1 MWLAALLARAR
12 MGGAMR
18 ARLAVLGV
26 AALVVTPVIAG
37 SAAEA
42 RDRPFSTARMVVRP
56 LVDPLVS
63 GSTTGG
69 GGQFSKVQIERYRC
83 GVAAGSAYGTPA
95 GAMDIS
101 CNDVQPYRQDF
112 NPDNEIA
119 VVVNPKVPTHLLA
132 GSNDYFYRFNNS
144 TGARQALVPTGFF
157 TSFDAGASWVD
168 GQIPMRTGNGA
179 GDPSPAF
186 NARLSGTTAQTGW
199 AMMAQLENVGGLG
212 GPFVSQGDVSVSYSR
227 DGGIAW
233 SEPVTVMK
241 GNGASI
247 GPANRAT
254 FFDKE
259 WLTVDNN
266 PASPFYGRAYVVA
279 ARFLNALQGS
289 YAESPV
295 YFAYS
300 DDGGRTW
307 STPKEISGSNPLC
320 TFQNSGPTG
329 ECDED
334 GFPIPEVASNGDL
347 IVHFQSGNIQTAW
360 ETPGEYESTL
370 LAVKSTN
377 GGATFSNP
385 VVIANLEDG
394 AADTPWSVIGRQT
407 VTGHQIRWQSPGTI
421 TADPT
426 NPAHWVVVY
435 NDNFAGTH
443 DAAPAS
449 CLDAIP
455 GTAPDYNPCNA
466 VTDTNIY
473 MAESWNGGASW
484 TPRIAMDTSA
494 GDQWFPWADFRT
506 NGALA
511 IAYDSNEN
519 IADPGGD
526 RDDTFNH
533 VFLTV
538 APRTPAGGAA
548 VITGR
553 EILIPNGAGR
563 QPTEQIDIS
572 VTHWAG
578 QYVPQSA
585 WPRVCGPDGY
595 TDPPVANAEGKDCNV
610 FHGDYTGLAV
620 GSDNRVNIVWTG
632 LNRLVVSPQIDA
644 YTGAPHDGYAQDA
657 MFARR

>member
-1 MWLAALLARAR
+1 
-12 MGGAMR
+12 MR
-18 ARLAVLGV
+18 ARSVLVGLTTLAVLAVIV
-26 AALVVTPVIAG
+26 APAVD
-37 SAAEA
+37 A
-42 RDRPFSTARMVVRP
+42 RDRPFSTARRVVRP
-56 LVDPLVS
+56 VVDPLES

-83 GVAAGSAYGTPA
+83 AAAAGSAYGTPA

-101 CNDVQPYRQDF
+101 CNDVEPYRQDF
-112 NPDNEIA
+112 NPDNELAIA
-119 VVVNPKVPTHLLA
+119 VNPKVPTHLLA

-212 GPFVSQGDVSVSYSR
+212 GPFVAQGDVSVSHSP
-227 DGGIAW
+227 DGGITW

-241 GNGASI
+241 GKGASI
-247 GPANRAT
+247 GPANQAI

-259 WLTVDNN
+259 WLVVDNN
-266 PASPFYGRAYVVA
+266 PGSPFYGRAYVVA
-279 ARFLNALQGS
+279 ARFLNALQGA

-300 DDGGRTW
+300 DDGGRSW
-307 STPKEISGSNPLC
+307 SEPKEISGSNPLC
-320 TFQNSGPTG
+320 TFQNSGPAG
-329 ECDED
+329 ECDEN
-334 GFPIPEVASNGDL
+334 GFPIPDVAPNGDL
-347 IVHFQSGNIQTAW
+347 IVHFQNNNIESAW

-377 GGATFSNP
+377 GGATFSAP

-394 AADTPWSVIGRQT
+394 WADTPWSVIGRQT

-421 TADPT
+421 TADPA
-426 NPAHWVVVY
+426 NPNHWVVVY

-449 CLDAIP
+449 CLDEIP
-455 GTAPDYNPCNA
+455 GTAPDYNPCGA
-466 VTDTNIY
+466 VTNTNIY

-484 TPRIAMDTSA
+484 TPRIALDTSA

-506 NGALA
+506 DGSLA
-511 IAYDSNEN
+511 VAYDSNEN

-533 VFLTV
+533 VLLTV
-538 APRTPAGGAA
+538 APRTAAGGAA
-548 VITGR
+548 AVTGR
-553 EILIPNGAGR
+553 EVLVPNGAGR
-563 QPTEQIDIS
+563 SPAEQIDIS

-578 QYVPQSA
+578 QYVPESA
-585 WPRVCGPDGY
+585 WPRICGPDGY
-595 TDPPVANAEGKDCNV
+595 SDPPVTNAEGKDCNA

-620 GSDNRVNIVWTG
+620 GSDNRINVVWTG
-632 LNRLVVSPQIDA
+632 LNRFAVSPQIDP
-644 YTGAPHDGYAQDA
+644 YTGAPRDGYAQDA

>member
-1 MWLAALLARAR
+1 
-12 MGGAMR
+12 MR
-18 ARLAVLGV
+18 AKVAVIGV
-26 AALVVTPVIAG
+26 ATLVVTSVIAMP
-37 SAAEA
+37 AAQA
-42 RDRPFSTARMVVRP
+42 RDRPFSTATMVVRP
-56 LVDPLVS
+56 VVDPVTS
-63 GSTTGG
+63 GSTTGSS
-69 GGQFSKVQIERYRC
+69 GQFSKVQIERYRC
-83 GVAAGSAYGTPA
+83 AVAAGSAYGTPA
-95 GAMDIS
+95 GSMDIS
-101 CNDVQPYRQDF
+101 CNDVAPYRQDF

-119 VVVNPKVPTHLLA
+119 IAVNPKVPTHLLA

-144 TGARQALVPTGFF
+144 TGVRQAIVPTGFF
-157 TSFDAGASWVD
+157 TSFNGGANWVD

-186 NARLSGTTAQTGW
+186 NGRLSGTTAQTGW

-212 GPFVSQGDVSVSYSR
+212 GPFVSQGHVSVSYSR
-227 DGGIAW
+227 DGGITW
-233 SEPVTVMK
+233 SEPVIAMK
-241 GNGASI
+241 GQGAGI
-247 GPANRAT
+247 GPANNAL

-259 WLTVDNN
+259 WLTVDNY
-266 PASPFYGRAYVVA
+266 PSSPHYGRAYLVA
-279 ARFLNALQGS
+279 ARYLNGLQGS
-289 YAESPV
+289 YKESPV
-295 YFAYS
+295 YFSYS

-320 TFQNSGPTG
+320 AFQNAGPSG

-334 GFPIPEVASNGDL
+334 SFPIAEVARNGDV
-347 IVHFQSGNIQTAW
+347 IVHFASGNVESAW
-360 ETPGEYESTL
+360 ETPGEYEQTL

-377 GGATFSNP
+377 GGATFGAP

-455 GTAPDYNPCNA
+455 GTAPDYNPCGA
-466 VTDTNIY
+466 VTNTNIY

-484 TPRIAMDTSA
+484 TPRITLDAAA
-494 GDQWFPWADFRT
+494 GDQWFPWADFRSD
-506 NGALA
+506 GSLA
-511 IAYDSNEN
+511 VAYDSNEN
-519 IADPGGD
+519 IADPAND

-533 VFLTV
+533 VLLTI
-538 APRTPAGGAA
+538 APRTSAGAPVA
-548 VITGR
+548 VTGR
-553 EILIPNGAGR
+553 EVLVPNGAGR
-563 QPTEQIDIS
+563 SPAEQIDIS

-585 WPRVCGPDGY
+585 WPRICGPDGY
-595 TDPPVANAEGKDCNV
+595 TDPPITNAEGKDCNV

-620 GSDNRVNIVWTG
+620 GSDNRINVVWTG
-632 LNRLVVSPQIDA
+632 LNRWAVSPQIDA
-644 YTGAPHDGYAQDA
+644 YTGRPHDGYAQDA

>member
-1 MWLAALLARAR
+1 
-12 MGGAMR
+12 
-18 ARLAVLGV
+18 
-26 AALVVTPVIAG
+26 
-37 SAAEA
+37 
-42 RDRPFSTARMVVRP
+42 
-56 LVDPLVS
+56 
-63 GSTTGG
+63 
-69 GGQFSKVQIERYRC
+69 
-83 GVAAGSAYGTPA
+83 
-95 GAMDIS
+95 
-101 CNDVQPYRQDF
+101 
-112 NPDNEIA
+112 
-119 VVVNPKVPTHLLA
+119 VPTHLLA

-186 NARLSGTTAQTGW
+186 NARLSGNT
-199 AMMAQLENVGGLG
+199 
-212 GPFVSQGDVSVSYSR
+212 R
-227 DGGIAW
+227 DGGITW

-241 GNGASI
+241 GKGASI
-247 GPANRAT
+247 GPANQAT

-266 PASPFYGRAYVVA
+266 PGSPFYGRAYVVA
-279 ARFLNALQGS
+279 ARFLNALQGA

-300 DDGGRTW
+300 DDGGRSW
-307 STPKEISGSNPLC
+307 SEPKEISGSNPLC
-320 TFQNSGPTG
+320 TFQNTG
-329 ECDED
+329 
-334 GFPIPEVASNGDL
+334 S
-347 IVHFQSGNIQTAW
+347 AW

-377 GGATFSNP
+377 GGATFGAP

-426 NPAHWVVVY
+426 NPNHWVVVY

-449 CLDAIP
+449 CLDEIP
-455 GTAPDYNPCNA
+455 GTAPNYNPCGA
-466 VTDTNIY
+466 VTNTNIY

-484 TPRIAMDTSA
+484 TPRITVDTAA
-494 GDQWFPWADFRT
+494 GDQWFPWADFRSD
-506 NGALA
+506 GSLA
-511 IAYDSNEN
+511 VAYDSNEN

-533 VFLTV
+533 VLLTV
-538 APRTPAGGAA
+538 APRTAAGGAA
-548 VITGR
+548 VVTGR
-553 EILIPNGAGR
+553 EVLVPNGAGR
-563 QPTEQIDIS
+563 SPAEQIDIS

-578 QYVPQSA
+578 QYVPESA
-585 WPRVCGPDGY
+585 WPRICGPDGY
-595 TDPPVANAEGKDCNV
+595 SDPPVTNAEGKDCNV

-620 GSDNRVNIVWTG
+620 GSDNRINVVWTG
-632 LNRLVVSPQIDA
+632 LNRFAVSPQIDP

>member
-1 MWLAALLARAR
+1 
-12 MGGAMR
+12 MR
-18 ARLAVLGV
+18 ARSVLVGLTTLAVLAVIV
-26 AALVVTPVIAG
+26 APAVD
-37 SAAEA
+37 A
-42 RDRPFSTARMVVRP
+42 RDRPFGTTRMVVRP
-56 LVDPLVS
+56 VIDPLDS
-63 GSTTGG
+63 GATTGG

-83 GVAAGSAYGTPA
+83 AAAAGSAYGTPA

-101 CNDVQPYRQDF
+101 CNDVEPYRQDF

-186 NARLSGTTAQTGW
+186 NARLSGNTAQTGW
-199 AMMAQLENVGGLG
+199 AMMAQLENVGGQG
-212 GPFVSQGDVSVSYSR
+212 SAFVAQGDVSVSHSR
-227 DGGIAW
+227 DGGITW

-241 GNGASI
+241 GKGASI
-247 GPANRAT
+247 GPANQAT

-259 WLTVDNN
+259 WLVVDNN
-266 PASPFYGRAYVVA
+266 PGSPFYGRAYVVA
-279 ARFLNALQGS
+279 ARFLNALQGA

-300 DDGGRTW
+300 DDGGRSW
-307 STPKEISGSNPLC
+307 SEPKEISGSNALC
-320 TFQNSGPTG
+320 TFQNSGPAG
-329 ECDED
+329 ECDEN
-334 GFPIPEVASNGDL
+334 GFPIPEVAPNGDL
-347 IVHFQSGNIQTAW
+347 IVHFQNGNIETAW

-370 LAVKSTN
+370 LGVKSTN
-377 GGATFSNP
+377 GGATFSAP

-449 CLDAIP
+449 CLDEIP
-455 GTAPDYNPCNA
+455 GTAPDYNPCGA
-466 VTDTNIY
+466 VTNTNIY

-484 TPRIAMDTSA
+484 TPRIALDTAA
-494 GDQWFPWADFRT
+494 GDQWFPWADFRSD
-506 NGALA
+506 GSLA
-511 IAYDSNEN
+511 VAYDSNEN

-533 VFLTV
+533 VLLTV
-538 APRTPAGGAA
+538 APRTAAGGAA
-548 VITGR
+548 VVTGR
-553 EILIPNGAGR
+553 EVLVPNGAGR
-563 QPTEQIDIS
+563 SPAEQIDIS

-578 QYVPQSA
+578 QYVPESA
-585 WPRVCGPDGY
+585 WPRICGPDGY
-595 TDPPVANAEGKDCNV
+595 SDPPVTNAEGKDCNV

-620 GSDNRVNIVWTG
+620 GSDNRINVVWTG
-632 LNRLVVSPQIDA
+632 LNRFAVSPQIDP

>member
-1 MWLAALLARAR
+1 MSSRSAIKLGIIGLAALTVTS
-12 MGGAMR
+12 M
-18 ARLAVLGV
+18 LGS
-26 AALVVTPVIAG
+26 G
-37 SAAEA
+37 AEA
-42 RDRPFSTARMVVRP
+42 RDRPFSTSKMTVRP
-56 LVDPLVS
+56 VIDPLES

-83 GVAAGSAYGTPA
+83 AVTAGSAYGAPA

-101 CNDVQPYRQDF
+101 CNDPEPFRQDF

-119 VVVNPKVPTHLLA
+119 VAVNPKVPTHVLA

-144 TGARQALVPTGFF
+144 TGVRQALVPTGFF
-157 TSFDAGASWVD
+157 TSFDGGATWVD

-186 NARLSGTTAQTGW
+186 NARLSGSTAQTGW

-212 GPFVSQGDVSVSYSR
+212 GPFVAQGDASVSWSR
-227 DGGIAW
+227 DGGITW

-241 GNGASI
+241 GNGTGI
-247 GPANRAT
+247 GPANGAT

-266 PASPFYGRAYVVA
+266 PASPFYGRAYLVSA
-279 ARFLNALQGS
+279 QFMNALHGA

-307 STPKEISGSNPLC
+307 SDPKEISGSNPLC
-320 TFQNSGPTG
+320 TEQSTGPSG
-329 ECDED
+329 ECDEN
-334 GFPIPEVASNGDL
+334 GFPIPEVAPNGDL
-347 IVHFQSGNIQTAW
+347 IVHFQNSNITTAW
-360 ETPGEYESTL
+360 ETPGEFESTL

-377 GGATFSNP
+377 GGATFGAP

-426 NPAHWVVVY
+426 NAAHWVVVY

-449 CLDAIP
+449 CLEEIP

-466 VTDTNIY
+466 LTNTNIY
-473 MAESWNGGASW
+473 MAESWNGGATW
-484 TPRIAMDTSA
+484 APRIAVDTAA
-494 GDQWFPWADFRT
+494 GDQWFPWADFRSD
-506 NGALA
+506 GSLA

-533 VFLTV
+533 VLLTI
-538 APRTPAGGAA
+538 APRTPVGGAVA
-548 VITGR
+548 VTSR
-553 EILIPNGAGR
+553 EVLVPSGAGR
-563 QPTEQIDIS
+563 SAAEQVDIS

-578 QYVPQSA
+578 QYVPQAA
-585 WPRVCGPDGY
+585 WPAICGPDDY
-595 TDPPVANAEGKDCNV
+595 TDPPITDAEGKDCNA

-620 GSDNRVNIVWTG
+620 GSDDSINVVWTG
-632 LNRLVVSPQIDA
+632 LNRFVTSPQIDP
-644 YTGAPHDGYAQDA
+644 YTGEPHDGYAQDA